1 MSNVEV
7 SARRAAIEAKA
18 ACFGY
23 DVISGMVAMYIA
35 PQITYYFSGRGSPT
49 WLDFFVAIAFG
60 VAAAFSLWLRG
71 VHRQVWRHTSL
82 RDVVRIFQAVALAH
96 LMSLPILILAKT
108 LQDYPLTSIYLQFP
122 IWLLLLMVVRFWA
135 RGRATGGL
143 SSIFRREPP
152 YAPRALV
159 VGPAGFVA
167 EDCDSIVIFAA
178 KAALRHP
185 RTIQQ

>member
-1 MSNVEV
+1 MSNVQV
-7 SARRAAIEAKA
+7 PAGRPPIEAKA

-60 VAAAFSLWLRG
+60 VAAASSLWLRG

-96 LMSLPILILAKT
+96 LMSLPILILATT
-108 LQDYPLTSIYLQFP
+108 LQKFPLSSIYLQIP
-122 IWLLLLMVVRFWA
+122 IWLGMLLVVRLWA
-135 RGRATGGL
+135 RRRAAGDLKPLIGSNDPERGTQIEGL
-143 SSIFRREPP
+143 VKSF
-152 YAPRALV
+152 
-159 VGPAGFVA
+159 
-167 EDCDSIVIFAA
+167 
-178 KAALRHP
+178 
-185 RTIQQ
+185 